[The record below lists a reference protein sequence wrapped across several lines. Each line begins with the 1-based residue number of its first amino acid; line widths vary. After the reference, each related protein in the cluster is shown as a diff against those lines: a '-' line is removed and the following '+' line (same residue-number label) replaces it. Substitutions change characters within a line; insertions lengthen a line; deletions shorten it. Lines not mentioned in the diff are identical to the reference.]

1 MKDEKHQHK
10 RNLTAWVSD
19 VQYDLWDVIR
29 RKESVTPD
37 HPEGW
42 SGWIARKVNA
52 ALNADK
58 LRIDSTT
65 TDSAET
71 THLHRQIEKLH
82 DRIRELESRE
92 IGVSD
97 TRILRI
103 LSGEYI
109 DFDNIVQKLV
119 DSEAEAAYQTV
130 QRLAADGEIVCD
142 DSGMRWRLKR

>member
-1 MKDEKHQHK
+1 MKDESHRHK
-10 RNLTAWVSD
+10 RNLTAWISD
-19 VQYDLWDVIR
+19 VQYDLWDAIR

-52 ALNADK
+52 ALYADK
-58 LRIDSTT
+58 LQIDSST

-71 THLHRQIEKLH
+71 QHLQRQITKLH
-82 DRIRELESRE
+82 DRIRELEARE

-103 LSGEYI
+103 LSGEFM
-109 DFDNIVQKLV
+109 DFDNLVQKLI
-119 DSEAEAAYQTV
+119 DSEAESAYQTV
-130 QRLAADGEIVCD
+130 QRLAADGEILCD